1 MVLVEAPIL
10 GSRVAWAS
18 SDLVQVA
25 GVSPRVLEGPRAS
38 ARLVLISQF
47 LFDKR
52 VVRLVEPHL

>member
-25 GVSPRVLEGPRAS
+25 GVSPRVLEGRRAS
-38 ARLVLISQF
+38 ARLVLILSSCSTNASS
-47 LFDKR
+47 D
-52 VVRLVEPHL
+52 

>member
-10 GSRVAWAS
+10 AGRVACAS

-38 ARLVLISQF
+38 ARLVLSSQF

-52 VVRLVEPHL
+52 VVRLVEPLL